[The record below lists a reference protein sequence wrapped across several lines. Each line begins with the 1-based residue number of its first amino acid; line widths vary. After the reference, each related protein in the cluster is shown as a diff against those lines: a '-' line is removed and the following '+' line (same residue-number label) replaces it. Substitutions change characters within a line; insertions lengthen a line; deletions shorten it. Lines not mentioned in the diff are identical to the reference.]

1 MAASI
6 AALID
11 NLPISEN
18 KLESLNDLKSLLGNL
33 PIHSLGS
40 IVANVSFNSVFD
52 CLSTDNLEE
61 IEVCCDVLKKLL
73 TPVPAQHVLTQFPAE
88 LHAGL
93 KHDEIPVRRLCLAE
107 VLRVSE
113 NCCEELMVREEVV
126 IAVVRAL
133 ADQSLEVA
141 KCAERVLTNLGLRED
156 GLAVLYGGDVMSSL
170 QEVLASNDVIRFRV
184 YETIVAICRQS
195 DMGLQRS
202 SESGLVQHFLNEL
215 HKDDI
220 LVQLNC
226 LELLSDLATTE
237 HGLLYLDG
245 RGVMSS
251 LETMMTNVQ
260 SDPLATFLVP
270 GLMKFFGCVARLRP
284 KEVCTRNEMFVTTVF
299 DSLTAPDNPSMRSL
313 AVQTVGFIGSSV
325 EGKLALEKLGSRMDS
340 GVRCL
345 GKTLREGQQDAKVIV
360 LQALTSLL
368 KLKVSDQ
375 TTELLKL
382 TEHWYGQL
390 GTNTFGYLMSLAE
403 QPFPDLRIALLI
415 LFESLASQP
424 WAQTIMANHPGFRE
438 YLLNR
443 STEKTKECK
452 EKKYNVVLTLANSP
466 TVAEVFG
473 NPYVVQ
479 LKVYCNQG
487 PFFIRV
493 QAEVA
498 MEGDS

>member
-18 KLESLNDLKSLLGNL
+18 KLES
-33 PIHSLGS
+33 
-40 IVANVSFNSVFD
+40 
-52 CLSTDNLEE
+52 
-61 IEVCCDVLKKLL
+61 
-73 TPVPAQHVLTQFPAE
+73 
-88 LHAGL
+88 
-93 KHDEIPVRRLCLAE
+93 
-107 VLRVSE
+107 
-113 NCCEELMVREEVV
+113 
-126 IAVVRAL
+126 
-133 ADQSLEVA
+133 
-141 KCAERVLTNLGLRED
+141 LRED

-325 EGKLALEKLGSRMDS
+325 
-340 GVRCL
+340 
-345 GKTLREGQQDAKVIV
+345 
-360 LQALTSLL
+360 
-368 KLKVSDQ
+368 SDQ